1 MAMMTKAASKY
12 KDIIS
17 KSYEIKKGSPTIYQL
32 GLTEENI
39 GTLKRMSLGVK
50 NPNKVNKTILLVGET
65 GTGKSTLVNALVNF
79 AMGVKWEDDVWFQIE
94 GGEKKEQSQSQTSDV
109 VVYEIFGLEDKTLP
123 HSLTIIDTPGFGC
136 TEEIEH
142 DEIVSQRLLDLFR
155 SVGGVHEINA
165 VGLVL
170 KAAENR
176 LSDRLSYILNSVLSL
191 FGKDLEQNIIALLT
205 HSTGRVPKNALAAL
219 DAAKIKCARNDRNQP
234 VHFLFDFCQNE
245 DRTEDDMGLE
255 DAYNKA
261 MHEME
266 RFITLLQNY
275 APQKLERTVDV
286 LNERIRLTAC
296 IQNLQERIQCM
307 ELKQKEI
314 QQTQE
319 ALKQYEER
327 MKSLEVSTIEVDEPY
342 KDKEPIESGMWGLF
356 FYKGA
361 VTCKVCEENCHYPG
375 CTMSHNPS
383 HCEVM
388 KEGRCT
394 SCTKK
399 CPVADHVK
407 EGYMYVTKTR
417 KVEKTLQDVK
427 KKNEERM
434 KCFEGFTIEV
444 DEPYKAKEPIK
455 SGMWGLLFYN
465 GAVTCNVCEENCH
478 YPGCTMSHNP
488 SDCEVMKEGRCTS
501 CTNKCPVADHV
512 KEGYMYVTKTRK
524 VEKTLEDVKKKYEEN
539 KAQNEKSLDILE
551 SLEKE
556 METLEALKTK
566 SLYEAYDHVVR
577 LDQIALSVSVST
589 YVHLDFLI
597 KEMEKKGD
605 TKKAQKLKEMS
616 GRKDKRDIAAIKYRK
631 IVSSK

>member
-1 MAMMTKAASKY
+1 MSRYLFFFHPGKSDSAQSSNSCEAVTMAMMTNAASKY

-32 GLTEENI
+32 RLTKENI

-79 AMGVKWEDDVWFQIE
+79 AMGVKWEDDVWFQIVE
-94 GGEKKEQSQSQTSDV
+94 DEKKDQSQSQTSDV

-123 HSLTIIDTPGFGC
+123 YSLTIIDTPGFGD
-136 TEEIEH
+136 TEGIEH
-142 DEIVSQRLLDLFR
+142 DEIVSQRLFDLFR
-155 SVGGVHEINA
+155 SVGGVHKINA

-170 KAAENR
+170 KATENR

-191 FGKDLEQNIIALLT
+191 FGKDLEQNIITLLT
-205 HSTGRVPKNALAAL
+205 HSTGRFPKNALDALKAAN
-219 DAAKIKCARNDRNQP
+219 IKCARNDRKQP
-234 VHFLFDFCQNE
+234 VHFLFDSCQNE
-245 DRTEDDMGLE
+245 DRTEGDTGLK

-275 APQKLERTVDV
+275 APQKLETTVDV

-319 ALKQYEER
+319 ALKQNEEG
-327 MKSLEVSTIEVDEPY
+327 MKSFEGFTVEVDESY
-342 KDKEPIESGMWGLF
+342 KDKEPIKSGMWGLF
-356 FYKGA
+356 FYEGA

-375 CTMSHNPS
+375 CTMSHYPS
-383 HCEVM
+383 H
-388 KEGRCT
+388 
-394 SCTKK
+394 
-399 CPVADHVK
+399 
-407 EGYMYVTKTR
+407 
-417 KVEKTLQDVK
+417 
-427 KKNEERM
+427 
-434 KCFEGFTIEV
+434 
-444 DEPYKAKEPIK
+444 
-455 SGMWGLLFYN
+455 
-465 GAVTCNVCEENCH
+465 
-478 YPGCTMSHNP
+478 
-488 SDCEVMKEGRCTS
+488 CEVMKEGRCTS

-524 VEKTLEDVKKKYEEN
+524 VKKTLKDVKKKYEEN
-539 KAQNEKSLDILE
+539 KAQNEKSQDILE
-551 SLEKE
+551 SLEKD
-556 METLEALKTK
+556 METREALKTK
-566 SLYEAYDHVVR
+566 TLYEAYDHVVR
-577 LDQIALSVSVST
+577 LDQIALSVVSVST

-597 KEMEKKGD
+597 EEMEKKGD

-616 GRKDKRDIAAIKYRK
+616 GRKNKIDIAAIKYLYRK
-631 IVSSK
+631 YVSSK